1 MALRPLL
8 IVAALAATAPPHPA
22 AGFYLPGLAPVN
34 FCEPSKE
41 KPECKV
47 SPPGRLEAGRP
58 R

>member
-8 IVAALAATAPPHPA
+8 IAAALAVTAPPPPA

-47 SPPGRLEAGRP
+47 SPPERPGAGRP